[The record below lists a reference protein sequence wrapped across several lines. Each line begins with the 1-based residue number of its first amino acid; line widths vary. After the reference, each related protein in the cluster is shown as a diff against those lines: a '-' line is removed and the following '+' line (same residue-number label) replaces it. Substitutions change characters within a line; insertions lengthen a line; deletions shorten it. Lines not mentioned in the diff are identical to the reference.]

1 MSIWRNIRSI
11 FCAQKKEVKAV
22 VNETRGA
29 PVEEKFFPESR
40 AEKTGNPKNVVLPRI
55 QKESQESRTMAQN
68 KPGTI
73 GELRASGYRPMSVK
87 EEMRRNLISKIRE
100 KKPIFRGIIGYDD
113 TVIPQLENA
122 IISGQYII
130 FLGERGQAKSRIMR
144 LLVDLLDE
152 EIPVIKGCEI
162 NDNPFS
168 PVCRSCREKVAAG
181 GDDTEIT
188 WLPRQDRYSEK
199 LATPDTTIADL
210 IGDVDPIKVAE
221 GRYLS
226 DELTIHYGIIPRTNR
241 GIFCINELP
250 DLMERLQVGLFNLME
265 EGDIQIKGY
274 RIRLPLDI
282 LLVASA
288 NPEDYTSRGRIIT
301 PLKDRFGAQI
311 RTHYPVTIQDE
322 MSIVDQEWQ
331 RFSTVESDYF
341 VPQYMKEVIA
351 EITQL
356 ARKSPDIGQRSGVSV
371 RVSISNQ
378 ETVVSNAIRRAIR
391 LGEKL
396 AVPRISDLSYIV
408 ASTIGKVEVESFEET
423 NEEKLIGDLTRK
435 AVIAVFNRYFQ
446 PGELEDVVKQFNGGF
461 SVETSDVTGARS
473 YVRYMKEISGM
484 TKAVKKMTNSE
495 APEIVASTV
504 EFILEGLHLNKRLNK
519 NRVEGKTVYGA

>member
-1 MSIWRNIRSI
+1 MRLVDSLGLI
-11 FCAQKKEVKAV
+11 FRGQKKE
-22 VNETRGA
+22 TRGTQ
-29 PVEEKFFPESR
+29 EETNRTPEGTTLTRMAKS
-40 AEKTGNPKNVVLPRI
+40 EKAGSPSEAAV
-55 QKESQESRTMAQN
+55 QN
-68 KPGTI
+68 KPKTL
-73 GELRASGYRPMSVK
+73 GELKTSGYKAVPIR
-87 EEMRRNLISKIRE
+87 EEMRRNLISLIKE
-100 KKPIFRGIIGYDD
+100 KKPIFHGIIGYDD

-122 IISGQYII
+122 ILSGQNII

-144 LLVDLLDE
+144 LLIGLLDE
-152 EIPVIKGCEI
+152 VIPVIKGCEI
-162 NDNPFS
+162 NDSPFS
-168 PVCRSCREKVAAG
+168 PICKSCREKVARN

-188 WLPRQDRYSEK
+188 WLPRQDRYGEK

-265 EGDIQIKGY
+265 ENDIQIKGY
-274 RIRLPLDI
+274 RVRLPLDI
-282 LLVASA
+282 LLVAGA

-311 RTHYPVTIQDE
+311 RTHYPVTIRDE
-322 MSIVDQEWQ
+322 IAIVEQEWQ
-331 RFSTVESDYF
+331 RFKDEEVAYYMPE
-341 VPQYMKEVIA
+341 YMKEVIA

-371 RVSISNQ
+371 RVSIANT
-378 ETVVSNAIRRAIR
+378 ETLVSNAIRRAIT

-396 AVPRISDLSYIV
+396 AVPRISDLPYII
-408 ASTIGKVEVESFEET
+408 ASTTGKVEMEGFEDK
-423 NEEKLIGDLTRK
+423 NERKIIGDLTKK
-435 AVIAVFNRYFQ
+435 ATFNVFNRYFNFD
-446 PGELEDVVKQFNGGF
+446 ELDNIVKQFNSGF
-461 SVETSDVTGARS
+461 SVETSDTMGARS
-473 YVRYMKEISGM
+473 YLQYTKEIPGM
-484 TKAVKKMTNSE
+484 TEAVKKMTDSKSTE
-495 APEIVASTV
+495 TIASVT

-519 NRVEGKTVYGA
+519 TKVEGKTVYRH